1 MFMKITLGFVNNMQ
15 TKQQTV
21 KELTDTL
28 KEAIITEIEIDEQIE
43 KLQAEKKKTHYNTL
57 KAREAITN
65 IMWDI
70 N

>member
-1 MFMKITLGFVNNMQ
+1 MN

-28 KEAIITEIEIDEQIE
+28 KEAIIAEIEVDEQIE
-43 KLQAEKKKTHYNTL
+43 KLQAEKKKAHYNTL
-57 KAREAITN
+57 KVREAITN
-65 IMWDI
+65 IMWDV